1 MVEISI
7 SLKHEA
13 IGALTGRLVKV
24 SPQSDHPTPP
34 KSAGAIHPPAGA
46 IRPPA
51 GAIRI
56 PTPEMVENHFS
67 LRDVIIEDVL
77 GIMAQLAIQNLE
89 KLTEK
94 FLAWT
99 FRFWH
104 GLLPF
109 WHGLFSGPKN

>member
-13 IGALTGRLVKV
+13 IGALTGRFVKV

-56 PTPEMVENHFS
+56 LTPEMVENHFS
-67 LRDVIIEDVL
+67 LRDVKIEDVL
-77 GIMAQLAIQNLE
+77 STLVGRATTFFE
-89 KLTEK
+89 KLK
-94 FLAWT
+94 
-99 FRFWH
+99 
-104 GLLPF
+104 
-109 WHGLFSGPKN
+109 KNF